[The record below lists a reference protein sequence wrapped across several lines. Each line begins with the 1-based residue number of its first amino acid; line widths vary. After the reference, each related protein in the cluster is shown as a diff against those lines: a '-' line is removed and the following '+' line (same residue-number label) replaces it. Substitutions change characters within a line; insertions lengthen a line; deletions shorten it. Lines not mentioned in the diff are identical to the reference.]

1 VSTPHEMTRTRTH
14 EPGLEEWSCAA
25 CGRRLLLR
33 RPPQF
38 EKTVL
43 EPGDEWAMHVGST
56 GGLEPGAMA
65 AEPAAPRD
73 LPAQER
79 DWLAEHGIE
88 WEA

>member
-1 VSTPHEMTRTRTH
+1 MTRTRTH
-14 EPGLEEWSCAA
+14 EPGLEEWFCAA

-56 GGLEPGAMA
+56 GGLEAGAMA

-73 LPAQER
+73 LPAPER

>member
-1 VSTPHEMTRTRTH
+1 M
-14 EPGLEEWSCAA
+14 
-25 CGRRLLLR
+25 
-33 RPPQF
+33 
-38 EKTVL
+38 L

-65 AEPAAPRD
+65 AEPAARRD

-79 DWLAEHGIE
+79 DWLAKHGIE